1 MNKAKSQVTMLIIF
15 SLVVFIAVSLVL
27 YLSKSSIKRQS
38 SQSIKKI
45 QETALDTQPIKE
57 FVTKCLDKL
66 SKDALILI
74 GKQGGY
80 VYAIQ
85 GGTLVDYQNTDEG
98 KFYVKNSDINVAY
111 NIKIPSY
118 NIFPYTSD
126 IPDYPWVLFPYK
138 DESNKESFEGIFG
151 MDNMPPLTS
160 SGGSHSIQAQI
171 EAFVDNNMPKCADFS
186 FFKKQ
191 GFDIFMNSSETSVII
206 GSSDISVKSK
216 IPITIT
222 NPATKKSAEISEFS
236 TNINTRLRDIYYFT
250 KELIENDIE
259 NIKFNIN
266 DIGNSRDSLG
276 VRLVKDA
283 YSNDDLVIVSD
294 EKSSIYGKPFEYIF
308 ARKNRAPAL
317 YYIRKST
324 LEFESNHLITE
335 ADLLQGNELKAE
347 DPDEDSYRFT
357 IKALASN
364 PELPVRLD
372 RPQIKFRIEVSDG
385 KLLDYQDITVK
396 RLPIT

>member
-15 SLVVFIAVSLVL
+15 GLVLFIAVSLVI
-27 YLSKSSIKRQS
+27 YFSKSSIKRQS

-45 QETALDTQPIKE
+45 QETTIDTQPIKE

-80 VYAIQ
+80 IYASQ

-98 KFYVKNSDINVAY
+98 KFFARNGDSNVAY
-111 NIKIPSY
+111 NIKMPSY
-118 NIFPYTSD
+118 NIFPYTSE
-126 IPDYPWVLFPYK
+126 IPDYPWAMFPYK
-138 DESNKESFEGIFG
+138 DSNKESFEGIFG
-151 MDNMPPLTS
+151 MDNIPPLTP
-160 SGGSHSIQAQI
+160 SGGPHSIQTQI
-171 EAFVDNNMPKCADFS
+171 ETFVDNNMPKCADFS

-191 GFDIFMNSSETSVII
+191 GFDIFMNSSKTSVII

-216 IPITIT
+216 IPITIN
-222 NPATKKSAEISEFS
+222 NPTTKKFAEIIDFS
-236 TNINTRLRDIYYFT
+236 TNIDTRLRDIYYFT
-250 KELIENDIE
+250 KELIDYDIE

-266 DIGNSRDSLG
+266 DAGNNRDSLS
-276 VRLVKDA
+276 VRLVKDV
-283 YSNDDLVIVSD
+283 YSNDDLVVVSD
-294 EKSSIYGKPFEYIF
+294 EKSLIYGKPFEYAF

-317 YYIRKST
+317 YYLRKST
-324 LEFESNHLITE
+324 LEFEQNHMITE

-357 IKALASN
+357 IKSLSSN
-364 PELPVRLD
+364 PELPTRLD
-372 RPQIKFRIEVSDG
+372 RPQIKFRIEVSDRE
-385 KLLDYQDITVK
+385 LSDYQDITVK